1 MRWDA
6 PREFLV
12 NKPVSLKFS
21 VHDQNGAGVPI
32 ETYLGMRG
40 HMALRR
46 DDGSVFTH
54 LHPGGSPSMA
64 AMQLSVLRTQGELPL
79 KAAFGADEPL
89 CQLPALSE
97 REQEWL
103 RGNSSPDNSTV
114 SFPYAFPRTG
124 RYRFWV
130 QVTVQGQILT
140 GVFDAE
146 VAKAATTARDK
157 IAWNSSVNPD
167 R

>member
-1 MRWDA
+1 TLVQLPENASGPGSAGLDPDDSWRIEKEPTAGAGASESRLSPNYRMRWDA

-103 RGNSSPDNSTV
+103 RGNSSPDTSTV
-114 SFPYAFPRTG
+114 SFPYAF
-124 RYRFWV
+124 
-130 QVTVQGQILT
+130 
-140 GVFDAE
+140 
-146 VAKAATTARDK
+146 
-157 IAWNSSVNPD
+157 
-167 R
+167 